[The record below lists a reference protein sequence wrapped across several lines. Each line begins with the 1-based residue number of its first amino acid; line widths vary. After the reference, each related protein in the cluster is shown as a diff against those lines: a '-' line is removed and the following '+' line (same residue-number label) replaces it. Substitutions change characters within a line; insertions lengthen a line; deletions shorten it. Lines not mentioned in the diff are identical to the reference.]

1 MKQRITISLDE
12 DQAAKFDQLIA
23 ERGYE
28 NRSEAFRDLIRA
40 AEASQTL
47 SDPPSGA
54 TCVAVVS
61 YVYNHHE
68 RQLSMRLTQ
77 EQHEHGDLVISQMH
91 AHLGQGLHGG
101 RFSQGHRGRSSG
113 FCRQTD
119 CRTWYSAWEHQH
131 HSCACSHALSKV
143 LCKTKK
149 VRYRR
154 LLTD

>member
-61 YVYNHHE
+61 YVYNHPE
-68 RQLSMRLTQ
+68 PPS
-77 EQHEHGDLVISQMH
+77 
-91 AHLGQGLHGG
+91 
-101 RFSQGHRGRSSG
+101 
-113 FCRQTD
+113 
-119 CRTWYSAWEHQH
+119 
-131 HSCACSHALSKV
+131 
-143 LCKTKK
+143 
-149 VRYRR
+149 
-154 LLTD
+154 

>member
-91 AHLGQGLHGG
+91 AHLGHEDCMEAVFLKGTVAEVRAFADKLIAEPGIRHG
-101 RFSQGHRGRSSG
+101 S
-113 FCRQTD
+113 
-119 CRTWYSAWEHQH
+119 
-131 HSCACSHALSKV
+131 
-143 LCKTKK
+143 KTKK
-149 VRYRR
+149 VRHRSM
-154 LLTD
+154 LAD

>member
-68 RQLSMRLTQ
+68 RQLSMR
-77 EQHEHGDLVISQMH
+77 EHGDLVISQMH
-91 AHLGQGLHGG
+91 AHLGHEDCMEAVFLKGTVAEVRAFADKLIAEPGIRHG
-101 RFSQGHRGRSSG
+101 SINIIPAHVHR
-113 FCRQTD
+113 
-119 CRTWYSAWEHQH
+119 H
-131 HSCACSHALSKV
+131 
-143 LCKTKK
+143 
-149 VRYRR
+149 
-154 LLTD
+154 

>member
-47 SDPPSGA
+47 
-54 TCVAVVS
+54 AVVS

-91 AHLGQGLHGG
+91 AHIGHEDCMEAVFLKGTVAEVRAFADKLIAEPGIRHG
-101 RFSQGHRGRSSG
+101 SINIIPAHVHR
-113 FCRQTD
+113 
-119 CRTWYSAWEHQH
+119 H
-131 HSCACSHALSKV
+131 
-143 LCKTKK
+143 
-149 VRYRR
+149 
-154 LLTD
+154 

>member
-91 AHLGQGLHGG
+91 AHLGHEDCMEAVFLRAPWQKFGLL
-101 RFSQGHRGRSSG
+101 
-113 FCRQTD
+113 QTN
-119 CRTWYSAWEHQH
+119 
-131 HSCACSHALSKV
+131 
-143 LCKTKK
+143 
-149 VRYRR
+149 
-154 LLTD
+154 

>member
-77 EQHEHGDLVISQMH
+77 EQH
-91 AHLGQGLHGG
+91 
-101 RFSQGHRGRSSG
+101 
-113 FCRQTD
+113 
-119 CRTWYSAWEHQH
+119 
-131 HSCACSHALSKV
+131 
-143 LCKTKK
+143 
-149 VRYRR
+149 
-154 LLTD
+154 

>member
-77 EQHEHGDLVISQMH
+77 EQHEPGDLVISQMH
-91 AHLGQGLHGG
+91 AHIGHEDCMEAVFLKGTVAEVRAFADKLIAEPGIRHG
-101 RFSQGHRGRSSG
+101 SINIIPAHVHR
-113 FCRQTD
+113 
-119 CRTWYSAWEHQH
+119 H
-131 HSCACSHALSKV
+131 
-143 LCKTKK
+143 
-149 VRYRR
+149 
-154 LLTD
+154 

>member
-28 NRSEAFRDLIRA
+28 NRSEAFRDL
-40 AEASQTL
+40 TL

-91 AHLGQGLHGG
+91 AHLGHEDCMEAVFLKGTVAEVRAFADKLIAEPGIRHG
-101 RFSQGHRGRSSG
+101 SINIIPAHVHR
-113 FCRQTD
+113 
-119 CRTWYSAWEHQH
+119 H
-131 HSCACSHALSKV
+131 
-143 LCKTKK
+143 
-149 VRYRR
+149 
-154 LLTD
+154 

>member
-77 EQHEHGDLVISQMH
+77 EHQEQHRHPEHHQQHEHGDLVISQMH
-91 AHLGQGLHGG
+91 AHIGHEDCMEAVFLKGTVAEVRAFADKLIAEPGIRHG
-101 RFSQGHRGRSSG
+101 SINIIPAHVHR
-113 FCRQTD
+113 
-119 CRTWYSAWEHQH
+119 H
-131 HSCACSHALSKV
+131 
-143 LCKTKK
+143 
-149 VRYRR
+149 
-154 LLTD
+154 